1 MAKDQHKEKGRVFS
15 RRALMMAGG
24 QAVLMSALA
33 GRLYY
38 LQVIHSDE
46 YSMMADENRMNL
58 RLLPPLRGRI
68 VDRFGT
74 EIASNRHNYRVILI
88 PEQTAS
94 IEATLDA
101 LGHFV
106 PPESIDRERVLKD
119 AKRKRS
125 FVPIPVVDNLTW
137 DQFAR
142 INVNAPDLPGI
153 QVDVGSTRDYPYAKL
168 FAHIVGYVGAVSEK
182 DLQNQ
187 EYDPLLELPEFRI
200 GKSGVEKYYD
210 RTLRGKAGLSRL
222 EANAYG
228 RVIRE
233 LNREEGIPGNDAVL
247 TIDKQLQEFAVRRM
261 GEESAA
267 AVVIDIHSGDIL
279 SMVSVPSFDPNNF
292 ASGISSADWKELVE
306 NPKRPLGNKAIAGQ
320 YPPGSTFKMIV
331 ALAALEAG
339 VITSGH
345 EVFCGG
351 HTQLGKHRFH
361 CWKRGGHG
369 KLKLEDAISQSCDIY
384 FYDIARKV
392 GVDKIA
398 EMAHRFGLGEKLGID
413 ILGERAGLIPTK
425 AWKQAVQG
433 VSWQLGETYNTGIG
447 QGYVLT
453 TPLQLA
459 VMTAR
464 LANGG
469 KKVNPRLVR
478 SVTGQTLEGAV
489 LPPVDDEAANRDIGV
504 SQSALKTVLSGM
516 NKVVNGPRGS
526 ARAAKIQVEG
536 WEMAGKTGT
545 AQVRRISRKERI
557 EGVRKSDEKPWE
569 ERDHALFV
577 GFAPYDDPRYAV
589 SVIVEHGGSGSGAAA
604 PIARDLLQET
614 LRLDP
619 LRRPSYDIAIRRP
632 AGGGD
637 V

>member
-1 MAKDQHKEKGRVFS
+1 MAGDQHKEKGRVFS
-15 RRALMMAGG
+15 RRSLMMAGS

-46 YSMMADENRMNL
+46 YSTMADENRMNL
-58 RLLPPLRGRI
+58 QLLPPLRGRI
-68 VDRFGT
+68 VDRFGL
-74 EIASNRHNYRVILI
+74 EVASNRHNYRVVLI
-88 PEQTAS
+88 PEQTKS
-94 IEATLDA
+94 VEATLDA
-101 LGHFV
+101 LEHYV
-106 PPESIDRERVLKD
+106 PPGSIDRERVLKD
-119 AKRKRS
+119 VKRKRS

-137 DQFAR
+137 EQFAK
-142 INVNAPDLPGI
+142 INVNSPDLPGI
-153 QVDVGSTRDYPYAKL
+153 QMDVGSTRDYPYGPL
-168 FAHIVGYVGAVSEK
+168 FAHIVGYVGAVSER
-182 DLQNQ
+182 DLQTQ

-200 GKSGVEKYYD
+200 GKSGIEKYYD
-210 RTLRGKAGLSRL
+210 KTLRGKAGLSRL
-222 EANAYG
+222 EANAFG
-228 RVIRE
+228 RIIRE
-233 LNREEGIPGNDAVL
+233 LNRQEGIPGNDAVL
-247 TIDKQLQEFAVRRM
+247 TIDKQLQEFTVRRM
-261 GEESAA
+261 GTESAA
-267 AVVIDIHSGDIL
+267 AVIMDIHSGDVL
-279 SMVSVPSFDPNNF
+279 SMVSVPSFDPNAF
-292 ASGISSADWKELVE
+292 ASGISSADWKALIED
-306 NPKRPLGNKAIAGQ
+306 PKRPLGNKAIGGQ

-339 VITSGH
+339 VINAGH
-345 EVFCGG
+345 QVFCSG

-369 KLKLEDAISQSCDIY
+369 KLDLEDAISQSCDIY

-398 EMAHRFGLGEKLGID
+398 EMAHRFGLGEELDID
-413 ILGERAGLIPTK
+413 MLGERDGLIPTK
-425 AWKQAVQG
+425 AWKLAVQG
-433 VSWQLGETYNTGIG
+433 VPWQLGETYNTGIG
-447 QGYVLT
+447 QGYVLA

-469 KKVNPRLVR
+469 KKVSPRLVR
-478 SVTGQTLEGAV
+478 SINGEALEGAMQPHPQLNLEDLDLGISQNSLKYV
-489 LPPVDDEAANRDIGV
+489 LN
-504 SQSALKTVLSGM
+504 GM
-516 NKVVNGPRGS
+516 YKVVNGPRGS
-526 ARAAKIQVEG
+526 ARAAKIRVEG

-577 GFAPYDDPRYAV
+577 GYAPFDDPRYAV

-619 LRRPSYDIAIRRP
+619 LRKPSYDIAIRRQK
-632 AGGGD
+632 GGGD
-637 V
+637 A